1 MSRAADYLAGLTDRR
16 SFVHGDEDREMT
28 ARQERILVAG
38 ALDDREVFELLGS
51 AERATWWGGRSL
63 ADPDFDSP
71 AWGSRRRPRFNFN
84 KGR

>member
-51 AERATWWGGRSL
+51 AERLVRAGQRRCHDRRS
-63 ADPDFDSP
+63 
-71 AWGSRRRPRFNFN
+71 G
-84 KGR
+84 